1 MSINI
6 TIGITR
12 LSENLVRD
20 DGIEE
25 RYWEP
30 QDLAVTFFYFP
41 GESIIVTSM
50 LPRCSVFCI

>member
-6 TIGITR
+6 IIEITR

-20 DGIEE
+20 GGIEE

-41 GESIIVTSM
+41 GESNIAM
-50 LPRCSVFCI
+50 LPRCSVFCT